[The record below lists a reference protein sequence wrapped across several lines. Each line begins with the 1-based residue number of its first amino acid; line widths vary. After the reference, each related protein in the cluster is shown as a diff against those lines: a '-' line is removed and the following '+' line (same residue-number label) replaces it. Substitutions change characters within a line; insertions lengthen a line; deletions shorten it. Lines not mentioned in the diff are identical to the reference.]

1 MDADTGAELLAIRA
15 ARGFDGERDI
25 PGGVTVLARDG
36 LIAAVCPGYPDLPED
51 CAVAEYPDATVLPG
65 LIDTHVHLCCDG
77 RDGARSRL
85 PALPGDELDAVIG
98 EALHRQLQAGVTTVR
113 DLGDHRWAVIER
125 RRRVATPAIVAS
137 GPPVTTRRGHC
148 WQFGGEAAGPA
159 ALRAAVAERVERGA
173 DVVKVMLSGGAFT
186 PHRDLLRSQFSRTGL
201 GTLTGRAHTAGLPVT
216 AHAHGVSAI
225 EQAIDAGVDGIEH
238 CGCLTESGIGGTD
251 ALLESLAARR
261 IAVCPTLGSRD
272 GTQRLPRYGRSS
284 TGSGSGSGSA
294 RTSGC
299 ATSGGCTPQESASCP
314 ARTPGPARPSRTAC
328 CGRRSPT
335 WSRLVCPGRRRSR
348 RPPPSPPRCAASR
361 NARAGCA
368 QAWTPTCWW

>member
-1 MDADTGAELLAIRA
+1 
-15 ARGFDGERDI
+15 
-25 PGGVTVLARDG
+25 
-36 LIAAVCPGYPDLPED
+36 
-51 CAVAEYPDATVLPG
+51 
-65 LIDTHVHLCCDG
+65 
-77 RDGARSRL
+77 
-85 PALPGDELDAVIG
+85 VIG

-272 GTQRLPRYGRSS
+272 GTQPPAEVRQILDGLGLGPDQRLRNVGRMHAA
-284 TGSGSGSGSA
+284 GVRIVSGSDAGTSSAKPHGVLREAIADLVTAGVPGAAALTSATSVAAEVCGVAQRKGRLRAGLDADLLVVNGDPVRDIGALRRVAAVLAGGRWVIRTAEPAFAGSA
-294 RTSGC
+294 
-299 ATSGGCTPQESASCP
+299 AP
-314 ARTPGPARPSRTAC
+314 
-328 CGRRSPT
+328 
-335 WSRLVCPGRRRSR
+335 VH
-348 RPPPSPPRCAASR
+348 
-361 NARAGCA
+361 
-368 QAWTPTCWW
+368 